1 MMAVGGG
8 QRKLRRSEEKG
19 ETARTGAVNLP
30 LFSAVGLLGNFA
42 GHDDDG
48 ALTES
53 EPVWG
58 ADVLIQVLTERAE

>member
-8 QRKLRRSEEKG
+8 QRKLSKDDESGKARRIG
-19 ETARTGAVNLP
+19 RADLP

-42 GHDDDG
+42 GHDDDS

-53 EPVWG
+53 EPVLR
-58 ADVLIQVLTERAE
+58 ADVLIQVLTE